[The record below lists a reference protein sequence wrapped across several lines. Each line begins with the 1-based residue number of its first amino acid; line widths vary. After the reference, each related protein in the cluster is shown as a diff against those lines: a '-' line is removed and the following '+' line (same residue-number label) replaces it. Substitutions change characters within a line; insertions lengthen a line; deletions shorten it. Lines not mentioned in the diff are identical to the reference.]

1 MNHPKPKLV
10 VSACLNGEFVR
21 YNGGSVEDPFVEK
34 LLNYCQPISVC
45 PEVSIGLG
53 VPRAKVLIYWK
64 DGYPRLFQPFT
75 QRDLTEEM
83 EKFSEEFLSSLP
95 QVDGFLLKAKSP
107 SCGVSNSTLSY
118 KDPEGKVF
126 SHRTKGLFAKKVLE
140 RFEDL
145 PVEDEKRLRNEHIRR
160 HFLIRLFS
168 LARLREFMETAQHI
182 SQLMDFHKRNKYL
195 LMLHSQVK
203 LKEMGR
209 LVATSENFQETLKEY
224 AKLFRLALKRS
235 PSKGQWVNTFTHIF
249 GYFSSRLN
257 QKEKEHFFSLL
268 EDFRKDLIEENVIL
282 ELLKNWSFRFEE
294 EYLQSQTLFE
304 PYPKTLEKDT

>member
-10 VSACLNGEFVR
+10 ISACLKGEFVR
-21 YNGGSVEDPFVEK
+21 YDGGTVRDPFVEK

-64 DGYPRLFQPFT
+64 DGSPRLFQPST
-75 QRDLTEEM
+75 QRDLTEEIGR
-83 EKFSEEFLSSLP
+83 FSEEFLSGLP
-95 QVDGFLLKAKSP
+95 EVDGFLLKGKSP

-118 KDPEGKVF
+118 KDPEGNVF
-126 SHRTKGLFAKKVLE
+126 SHRTKGLFAREVLE
-140 RFEDL
+140 RFKDL
-145 PVEDEKRLRNEHIRR
+145 PVEDEKRLKNEHIRK
-160 HFLIRLFS
+160 HFLVRLFS

-182 SQLMDFHKRNKYL
+182 SQLMDFHRKNKYL

-209 LVATSENFQETLKEY
+209 LVANSKNFQETLREY

-235 PSKGQWVNTFTHIF
+235 PSKGQWVNTLTHIF
-249 GYFSSRLN
+249 GHLSSRIK

-268 EDFRKDLIEENVIL
+268 EDFKKDLIEENVIL

-304 PYPKTLEKDT
+304 PYPRDLEKDA